1 MHVRQTCVSHVCVVC
16 FFSSMKAIS
25 NDLAKVAHKW
35 YQIGLQLGVNCR
47 DLDKIKGEENG
58 AQACLSKMLSH
69 SLSTNAG
76 ADQVDML
83 VSNTINEQQ
92 LARKLRNNRGTV
104 WCQRT
109 PCSRHGNS
117 LYVTMHAHMDVSTPI
132 INATNTYVA

>member
-1 MHVRQTCVSHVCVVC
+1 MYMWIEEGVAVWEGVASYSFVVMVEVHQMYLSFCLCVC
-16 FFSSMKAIS
+16 FHQGMKTLT

-69 SLSTNAG
+69 WLSTNAG
-76 ADQVDML
+76 ATKTDLVDML

-104 WCQRT
+104 WC
-109 PCSRHGNS
+109 
-117 LYVTMHAHMDVSTPI
+117 
-132 INATNTYVA
+132 